1 MHAVVHVFTFREG
14 LLARLAHDLRLRVTA
29 FEISLHRGEVRGSFE
44 AASLRVDGVAEGSRV
59 DAERLSAEDK
69 AKIEQT
75 VRAELLHAASHPRIE
90 LRGVLRE
97 GRVLEGTLR
106 VNGIEQPV
114 QIPLLA
120 AEGGTSAAE
129 SGKLCAEVTLTPSR
143 FGIKP
148 YRALAG
154 AIRLQDRVVI
164 RATTALSDRDN
175 LAALAA
181 SDQPVV
187 FRPAPSAADG

>member
-1 MHAVVHVFTFREG
+1 MHAVIHVFTFREG
-14 LLARLAHDLRLRVTA
+14 LLARLAHDLRLRVAA
-29 FEISLHRGEVRGSFE
+29 FEITLQRGEVRGVFE

-59 DAERLSAEDK
+59 DPERLSPEDK

-75 VRAELLHAASHPRIE
+75 VRTELLHAASHPRIE
-90 LRGVLRE
+90 LRGVIRE
-97 GRVLEGTLR
+97 AGGSSVLEGTLR
-106 VNGIEQPV
+106 INGIEQPV
-114 QIPLLA
+114 ELPLLA
-120 AEGGTSAAE
+120 AEGGRIS
-129 SGKLCAEVTLTPSR
+129 AEVTITPSR

-148 YRALAG
+148 YRAIGG
-154 AIRLQDRVVI
+154 AIRLQDRVLI

-187 FRPAPSAADG
+187 FRPALSAADG